1 LAIPC
6 YSMFLQN
13 EMKNNANS
21 WNNKNFVKFEHWF
34 NAENQMNNISAKNVL
49 YVLCLSQH
57 ILLLKYSLL
66 IDFMF
71 LRTNA
76 SINHKVNVK
85 VRFKVYVW
93 FFFGATLPA
102 FCKWV
107 ALREYAR
114 SPMWLTSIIAFVA
127 RHLYLYCTWYIKYL
141 S

>member
-1 LAIPC
+1 MIFEVNVNHDCIWPYRVIAC
-6 YSMFLQN
+6 FLQN

-66 IDFMF
+66 IDIMF

-85 VRFKVYVW
+85 VRFKVI
-93 FFFGATLPA
+93 
-102 FCKWV
+102 C
-107 ALREYAR
+107 
-114 SPMWLTSIIAFVA
+114 LTFLGLHCLHSVNEW
-127 RHLYLYCTWYIKYL
+127 RWENMLDLLCGSL
-141 S
+141 VL